1 MRKTVSGCSDEWDYI
16 WITLPIFLKNVY
28 QEENKTLDI
37 SKYSNGDIN
46 KGKLRD
52 SRYPDEETSA

>member
-1 MRKTVSGCSDEWDYI
+1 MDYFAHFFKECISG
-16 WITLPIFLKNVY
+16 
-28 QEENKTLDI
+28 ENKTLDI